1 MNKRNIFLLAIL
13 LLQIVLIGYMYRP
26 GKETVAPVVEF
37 FPGIEQDKVIGLIIT
52 DNEQDS
58 ITLKKGEQG
67 WTIEPDG
74 YPVNGIKADSLAGK
88 LVSLKS
94 TRLVTRTAS
103 SRIRLKVDDE
113 TFEQKIKI
121 LIDDGKSYLIFLGAS
136 PGNNTIHVRMEGEDE
151 VFLVKGLSSWEA
163 PTENSAWWKNRYV
176 EMTPEELV
184 EVELTNSHGSF
195 KITKGKDNTWKNV
208 ESGAD
213 ETVSMEKAEEF
224 LRRAGMI
231 SLTKYLGRDEDESYG
246 LKTPVAE
253 LILQSK
259 QKSIS
264 LKIGPKDE
272 ETDNHVV
279 KASDSPF
286 YVRVGSF
293 VIKDILEKK
302 FEDLLDQPQSPSS
315 VQ

>member
-1 MNKRNIFLLAIL
+1 MTKRNIFLLAIL

-37 FPGIEQDKVIGLIIT
+37 FSGIEQDKVSRLIIT

-58 ITLKKGEQG
+58 ITLKRGEQG

-74 YPVNGIKADSLAGK
+74 YPVNGIKADSLVGK

-94 TRLVTRTAS
+94 TRLVARTAS

-136 PGNNTIHVRMEGEDE
+136 PGNNTIHVRLAGEDK

-163 PTENSAWWKNRYV
+163 PTENSAWWENRYV
-176 EMTPEELV
+176 EMAPEELV

-195 KITKGKDNTWKNV
+195 KITKDKDNTWKNA

-213 ETVSMEKAEEF
+213 ETVSREKAEEF

-286 YVRVGSF
+286 YVHVGSF
-293 VIKDILEKK
+293 VIKDILEKR
-302 FEDLLDQPQSPSS
+302 FEDLLDQPGIE
-315 VQ
+315 

>member
-37 FPGIEQDKVIGLIIT
+37 FPGIEQDRVNGLIVT

-58 ITLKKGEQG
+58 ITLKRGEQG
-67 WTIEPDG
+67 WTIEPEG
-74 YPVNGIKADSLAGK
+74 YPVNGIKADSLVSK

-113 TFEQKIKI
+113 TFEQKIKL

-176 EMTPEELV
+176 EMAPEELV
-184 EVELTNSHGSF
+184 EVEIINSHGSF
-195 KITKGKDNTWKNV
+195 KIIKDKDNIWKSA

-213 ETVSMEKAEEF
+213 ETISREKAEEF
-224 LRRAGMI
+224 LKKAGMI

-253 LILQSK
+253 LVLQSK

-286 YVRVGSF
+286 YVHVGSF
-293 VIKDILEKK
+293 VIKDILEKR
-302 FEDLLDQPQSPSS
+302 FEDLLDTGIERLQ
-315 VQ
+315 

>member
-1 MNKRNIFLLAIL
+1 MTKRNIFLLAIL

-37 FPGIEQDKVIGLIIT
+37 FPGIEQDKVSGLIIT

-74 YPVNGIKADSLAGK
+74 YPVNGIKADSLVGK

-113 TFEQKIKI
+113 IFEQKIKL

-163 PTENSAWWKNRYV
+163 PTENSAWWENRYV
-176 EMTPEELV
+176 EMAPEELV
-184 EVELTNSHGSF
+184 EVELINSHGSF
-195 KITKGKDNTWKNV
+195 KITKDKDNTWKNA

-213 ETVSMEKAEEF
+213 ETVSREKVEKF
-224 LRRAGMI
+224 LGKAGMI

-253 LILQSK
+253 LVLQSK

-286 YVRVGSF
+286 YVHVGSF
-293 VIKDILEKK
+293 VIKDILEKR

>member
-1 MNKRNIFLLAIL
+1 MTKRNIFLFILL
-13 LLQIVLIGYMYRP
+13 LLQIVLIGYMYHP

-37 FPGIEQDKVIGLIIT
+37 FPGIEQDKVSGLIIT

-58 ITLKKGEQG
+58 ITLKRGKQG
-67 WTIEPDG
+67 WTIEPEG
-74 YPVNGIKADSLAGK
+74 YPVNGIKADSLVSK

-113 TFEQKIKI
+113 TFEQKIKL

-136 PGNNTIHVRMEGEDE
+136 PGNNTIHVRMEGKDE

-163 PTENSAWWKNRYV
+163 PTENSAWWENRYV
-176 EMTPEELV
+176 EMAPEEPV
-184 EVELTNSHGSF
+184 EVELINSHGSF
-195 KITKGKDNTWKNV
+195 KIIKDKDNTWKNA

-213 ETVSMEKAEEF
+213 ETVSREKTEGF
-224 LRRAGMI
+224 LKKAGMI

-253 LILQSK
+253 LVLQSK

-272 ETDNHVV
+272 ETHNHVV

-286 YVRVGSF
+286 YVHVGSYA
-293 VIKDILEKK
+293 IKDILEKK
-302 FEDLLDQPQSPSS
+302 FEDLLDQPGTE
-315 VQ
+315 

>member
-1 MNKRNIFLLAIL
+1 MTKRNIFLLAIL

-37 FPGIEQDKVIGLIIT
+37 FPGIEQDKVSGLIIT
-52 DNEQDS
+52 DNEQGS

-74 YPVNGIKADSLAGK
+74 YPVNGIKADSLVGK

-94 TRLVTRTAS
+94 TRLVARTAS

-136 PGNNTIHVRMEGEDE
+136 PGNNTIHVRLAGEDK

-163 PTENSAWWKNRYV
+163 PTENSAWWENRYV

-184 EVELTNSHGSF
+184 EVELINSHGSF
-195 KITKGKDNTWKNV
+195 KITKDKDNTWKNA

-213 ETVSMEKAEEF
+213 ETVSREKAEEF

-286 YVRVGSF
+286 YVHVGSF

-302 FEDLLDQPQSPSS
+302 FEDLLDQPGTE
-315 VQ
+315 

>member
-1 MNKRNIFLLAIL
+1 MTKRNIFLLAIL

-37 FPGIEQDKVIGLIIT
+37 FPGIEQDKVSRLIIT

-58 ITLKKGEQG
+58 ITLKRGEQG

-74 YPVNGIKADSLAGK
+74 YPVNGIKVDFLVGK

-113 TFEQKIKI
+113 IFEQKIKL

-163 PTENSAWWKNRYV
+163 PTENSAWWENRYV
-176 EMTPEELV
+176 EMAPEELM
-184 EVELTNSHGSF
+184 EVELINSHGSF
-195 KITKGKDNTWKNV
+195 KITKDKDNTWKNA

-213 ETVSMEKAEEF
+213 ETVSREKAEEF

-286 YVRVGSF
+286 YVHVGSF
-293 VIKDILEKK
+293 VIKDILEKR
-302 FEDLLDQPQSPSS
+302 FEDLLDQPGTE
-315 VQ
+315 

>member
-37 FPGIEQDKVIGLIIT
+37 FPGIEQDRVNGLVITG
-52 DNEQDS
+52 NEQDS
-58 ITLKKGEQG
+58 ITLKRGEQG
-67 WTIEPDG
+67 WTIEPEG
-74 YPVNGIKADSLAGK
+74 YPVNGIKADSLVSK

-113 TFEQKIKI
+113 TFEQKIKL
-121 LIDDGKSYLIFLGAS
+121 LIDDEKSYLIFLGAS
-136 PGNNTIHVRMEGEDE
+136 PGNNTIHVRMEGKDE

-176 EMTPEELV
+176 EMAPEELV
-184 EVELTNSHGSF
+184 EVELINSHGNF
-195 KITKGKDNTWKNV
+195 KIIKDKDNIWKSA

-213 ETVSMEKAEEF
+213 ETISREKAEEF
-224 LRRAGMI
+224 LKKAGMI

-253 LILQSK
+253 LVLQSK

-286 YVRVGSF
+286 YVHVGSYA
-293 VIKDILEKK
+293 IKDILEKR
-302 FEDLLDQPQSPSS
+302 FEDLLDTEAERLQ
-315 VQ
+315 

>member
-1 MNKRNIFLLAIL
+1 MTKRNIFLLAIL

-37 FPGIEQDKVIGLIIT
+37 FPGIEQDKVSGLIIT

-58 ITLKKGEQG
+58 ITLKRGEQG

-74 YPVNGIKADSLAGK
+74 YPVNGIKADSLVSK

-103 SRIRLKVDDE
+103 SRIRLKVDDGI
-113 TFEQKIKI
+113 FEQKIKL

-136 PGNNTIHVRMEGEDE
+136 PGNNTIHVRMEGEDK

-163 PTENSAWWKNRYV
+163 PTENSAWWENRYV
-176 EMTPEELV
+176 EMAPEELV
-184 EVELTNSHGSF
+184 EVELINSHGSF
-195 KITKGKDNTWKNV
+195 KIIKDKDNIWKNA
-208 ESGAD
+208 ESVAD
-213 ETVSMEKAEEF
+213 ETVSREKAEEF
-224 LRRAGMI
+224 LGKAGMI

-253 LILQSK
+253 LVLQSK

-286 YVRVGSF
+286 YVHVGSF
-293 VIKDILEKK
+293 VIKDILEKR
-302 FEDLLDQPQSPSS
+302 FEDLLDTEAERLQ
-315 VQ
+315 

>member
-37 FPGIEQDKVIGLIIT
+37 FPGIGQDKVSGLIIT
-52 DNEQDS
+52 DNERNS
-58 ITLKKGEQG
+58 ITLKRDKQG
-67 WTIEPDG
+67 WTIEPAG
-74 YPVNGIKADSLAGK
+74 YPVNGTKADSLVSK
-88 LVSLKS
+88 LAFLKS

-113 TFEQKIKI
+113 TFERKIKL

-136 PGNNTIHVRMEGEDE
+136 PGNDTVHVRMEGEDE

-176 EMTPEELV
+176 EMAPEELV
-184 EVELTNSHGSF
+184 GVELINSHGSF
-195 KITKGKDNTWKNV
+195 KIIKDKDNIWKNT
-208 ESGAD
+208 ESEED
-213 ETVSMEKAEEF
+213 ETVSKEKAEEF

-253 LILQSK
+253 IVLQSK

-264 LKIGPKDE
+264 LKVGPKDE
-272 ETDNHVV
+272 EGDDHVV

-286 YVRVGSF
+286 YVRVGSYA
-293 VIKDILEKK
+293 IKDILEKR
-302 FEDLLDQPQSPSS
+302 FDDLLDTGS
-315 VQ
+315 

>member
-1 MNKRNIFLLAIL
+1 MTKRNIFLLAIL

-37 FPGIEQDKVIGLIIT
+37 FPGIEQDKVSGLIIT

-58 ITLKKGEQG
+58 ITLKRGEQG

-74 YPVNGIKADSLAGK
+74 YPVNGIKADSLVGK

-94 TRLVTRTAS
+94 TRLVARTAS

-163 PTENSAWWKNRYV
+163 PTENSAWWENRYV

-195 KITKGKDNTWKNV
+195 KITKDKDNTWKNA

-213 ETVSMEKAEEF
+213 ETVSREKAEEF

-286 YVRVGSF
+286 YVHVGSF

-302 FEDLLDQPQSPSS
+302 FADLLDQPGTE
-315 VQ
+315 

>member
-37 FPGIEQDKVIGLIIT
+37 FPGIEQDKVNGLIVT

-74 YPVNGIKADSLAGK
+74 YPVNGIKADSLVGK

-94 TRLVTRTAS
+94 TRLVARTAS

-113 TFEQKIKI
+113 IFEQKIKL

-136 PGNNTIHVRMEGEDE
+136 PGNNTIHVRLAGEDK

-163 PTENSAWWKNRYV
+163 PTENSAWWENRYV
-176 EMTPEELV
+176 EMAPEELM
-184 EVELTNSHGSF
+184 EVELINSHGSF
-195 KITKGKDNTWKNV
+195 KITKDKDNTWKNA

-213 ETVSMEKAEEF
+213 ETVSREKAEEF

-286 YVRVGSF
+286 YVHVGSF

-302 FEDLLDQPQSPSS
+302 FEDLLDQPGTE
-315 VQ
+315 

>member
-1 MNKRNIFLLAIL
+1 MTKRNIFLFILL
-13 LLQIVLIGYMYRP
+13 LLQIVLIGYMYHP

-37 FPGIEQDKVIGLIIT
+37 FPGIEQDKVSGLIIT

-58 ITLKKGEQG
+58 ITLKRGKQG
-67 WTIEPDG
+67 WTIEPEE
-74 YPVNGIKADSLAGK
+74 YPVNGIKADSLVSK

-113 TFEQKIKI
+113 TFEQKIKL

-163 PTENSAWWKNRYV
+163 PTENSAWWENRYV
-176 EMTPEELV
+176 EMAPEEPV
-184 EVELTNSHGSF
+184 EVELINSHGSF
-195 KITKGKDNTWKNV
+195 KIIKDKDNTWKNA

-213 ETVSMEKAEEF
+213 ETVSREKTEEF
-224 LRRAGMI
+224 LKKAGMI

-253 LILQSK
+253 LVLQSK

-272 ETDNHVV
+272 ETHNHVV

-286 YVRVGSF
+286 YVHVGSYA
-293 VIKDILEKK
+293 IKDILEKK
-302 FEDLLDQPQSPSS
+302 FEDLLDQPGTE
-315 VQ
+315 

>member
-1 MNKRNIFLLAIL
+1 MTKRNIFLLAIL

-37 FPGIEQDKVIGLIIT
+37 FPGIEQDKVNGLIVT

-74 YPVNGIKADSLAGK
+74 YPVNGIKADSLVGK

-113 TFEQKIKI
+113 IFEQKIKL

-136 PGNNTIHVRMEGEDE
+136 PGNNTIHVRLAGEDK

-163 PTENSAWWKNRYV
+163 PTENSAWWENRYV

-195 KITKGKDNTWKNV
+195 KITKDKDNTWKNA

-213 ETVSMEKAEEF
+213 ETVSREKAEEF

-286 YVRVGSF
+286 YVHVGSF

-302 FEDLLDQPQSPSS
+302 FEDLLDQPGTE
-315 VQ
+315 

>member
-1 MNKRNIFLLAIL
+1 MTKRNIFLLAIL

-37 FPGIEQDKVIGLIIT
+37 FPGIEQDKVSGLIIT

-58 ITLKKGEQG
+58 ITFKKGEQG

-74 YPVNGIKADSLAGK
+74 YPVNGIKADSLVGK

-113 TFEQKIKI
+113 IFEQKIKL

-176 EMTPEELV
+176 EMAPEELV
-184 EVELTNSHGSF
+184 EVELINSHGSF
-195 KITKGKDNTWKNV
+195 KITKDKDNTWKNA

-213 ETVSMEKAEEF
+213 ETVSKEKTEEF
-224 LRRAGMI
+224 LGKAGMI

-253 LILQSK
+253 LVLQSK

-286 YVRVGSF
+286 YVHVGSF
-293 VIKDILEKK
+293 VIKDILEKR